1 MTCIDPGHRYLLAT
15 LDGDGSP
22 IPLDFVKRE
31 GEKYPGNVGS
41 HPGTTLQEV
50 WRASID
56 RLTYL
61 DWQDPHPANKT
72 AILHMELAIAA
83 LEDRAADRHGRGRH
97 TVRDYCY
104 GPQCPKCLHAGC
116 AGQCRP

>member
-31 GEKYPGNVGS
+31 GEKYPGNIGS

-56 RLTYL
+56 RLKYL
-61 DWQDPHPANKT
+61 DEQEPHMANQ
-72 AILHMELAIAA
+72 LAISLLELTIST
-83 LEDRAADRHGRGRH
+83 LEDRAADRHGRPHG
-97 TVRDYCY
+97 TVHDYCY
-104 GPQCPKCLHAGC
+104 GQQCPHCLHAGC